1 VADRLARALFRADA
15 GPQVGSGHVIR
26 CLALADALA
35 RRGIRSTFATRLATG
50 GLAARITD
58 AGHELLPLPPLE
70 ERRSARPGRELAPD
84 AQREELAV
92 LRERLA
98 GPLALLVV
106 DHYGL
111 DAGYERAARP
121 LADRIVAV
129 DDLADR
135 PHDVDL
141 LLDANWYGPGT
152 DRRYD
157 GLVPPRTELLLG
169 PRYAP
174 LQAPYAGLRLRRRP
188 STHPPR
194 RVLVSF
200 GGTDPTGE
208 TDKALEALTDPA
220 FAALE
225 VDVVV
230 GAAERVSERTRA
242 LVAARPRTHLHV
254 ALPTLAPLLAE
265 ADLAVGA
272 GGAATWERV
281 CARLPAI
288 VTTTS
293 DDQSG
298 VTRALAE
305 AGATTWAGPG
315 ADTTAERYRALL
327 AAALRTP
334 APLPPPIVDGEG
346 AHRVAEAML
355 PTPDPECTVRVAAEA
370 DLPAF
375 LGTDPSAPAGF
386 PRALDGPDAWAASEA
401 AFRAR
406 LPHGSQWVVLVEG
419 VTVGT
424 VHRDA
429 AEGFHLLLFDAVRGR
444 GLEARVRDAAV
455 ELAARGPR

>member
-1 VADRLARALFRADA
+1 VLFRADA

-50 GLAARITD
+50 GLASRIDD

-70 ERRSARPGRELAPD
+70 HHASAGTGREVPPA

-92 LRERLA
+92 LREHLA
-98 GPLALLVV
+98 GRVSVLVV

-111 DAGYERAARP
+111 DADYERSVRP
-121 LADRIVAV
+121 LADRLVAI

-157 GLVPPRTELLLG
+157 GVVPPGTRLLLG

-174 LQAPYAGLRLRRRP
+174 LQAPYARLRLERRP
-188 STHPPR
+188 AVHPPR

-208 TDKALEALTDPA
+208 TDKALDALTDPA

-230 GAAERVSERTRA
+230 GAAERVGERTRS

-254 ALPTLAPLLAE
+254 ALPTLAPLLAA

-298 VTRALAE
+298 VTRALAD
-305 AGATTWAGPG
+305 AGATVWAGLG
-315 ADTTAERYRALL
+315 VDTTVERYRDLL
-327 AAALRTP
+327 AAALRTRVP
-334 APLPPPIVDGEG
+334 VPPPIVDGEG

-355 PTPDPECTVRVAAEA
+355 PTPDARFEVRVATEA

-375 LGTDPSAPAGF
+375 LGADPGAATGVPAGA
-386 PRALDGPDAWAASEA
+386 PRVLDGPEAWAAGEA
-401 AFRAR
+401 AFTRR
-406 LPHGSQWVVLVEG
+406 LRDGSAWVVLLGG

-424 VHRDA
+424 VHRDDS
-429 AEGFHLLLFDAVRGR
+429 GTRLLLFDALRGR
-444 GLEARVRDAAV
+444 EAEAREAVAA
-455 ELAARGPR
+455 ELAEGGTPEA